1 MAFVPEEHRAVSSFD
16 PAPARPARKRRRR
29 QTGEGGAPR
38 MKTFDKLVQLCSV
51 RERSSAELAQRLTG
65 YGYSDA
71 DAQEAIAKAQRLG
84 IVDDARFTELFIRT
98 RLASGRGERSIERDL
113 LKHGIVA
120 RDLEGWPEAYG
131 IQDDSQME
139 AALDLLRSHPPR
151 AKDAWGAAYRK
162 LTNRGFQP
170 GVVSRAVRQWYD
182 ARESEDCTDNVAS

>member
-16 PAPARPARKRRRR
+16 PAPGRSTRKRRRT
-29 QTGEGGAPR
+29 QAGKGSAPR
-38 MKTFDKLVQLCSV
+38 MKPFDKLVQLCSV

-65 YGYSDA
+65 YGYSESDV
-71 DAQEAIAKAQRLG
+71 QEALAKAQRLG
-84 IVDDARFTELFIRT
+84 IVDDARFTELFIRA

-120 RDLEGWPEAYG
+120 RDLEGWPEAFG
-131 IQDDSQME
+131 IHDESQLE

-182 ARESEDCTDNVAS
+182 ARESEDHSADVAK